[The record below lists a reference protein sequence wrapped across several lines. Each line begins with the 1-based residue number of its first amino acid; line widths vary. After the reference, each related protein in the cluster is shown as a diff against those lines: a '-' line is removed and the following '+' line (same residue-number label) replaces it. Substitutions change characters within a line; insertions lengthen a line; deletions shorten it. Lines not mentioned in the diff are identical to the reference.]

1 MASTSLH
8 ESMHGQGVVNYI
20 AGMLTRMAD
29 GLWCMRM
36 VKEWPR
42 RARKCARR
50 GSPSS
55 HSRGHGVAVEFKIA
69 KQRKH
74 VQTWFES
81 RLQGIAVKY
90 LW

>member
-42 RARKCARR
+42 RARKCARAER
-50 GSPSS
+50 ESKLTHVGMPVTLQLSSKSRSSGNTFKPGSRVASKA
-55 HSRGHGVAVEFKIA
+55 SR
-69 KQRKH
+69 
-74 VQTWFES
+74 
-81 RLQGIAVKY
+81 
-90 LW
+90 